1 MAHPHPVRVL
11 IVDDEPLAR
20 RRIADLLRD
29 ESGVTVIGQATSGA
43 EAIAS
48 IHDQAPDVVFLEVQM
63 PDGTGLDVVREIG
76 AEAMPVTVFVTAYDQ
91 YALRAFDAAAIDYLV
106 KPFDDERFEQA
117 FRRARRAV
125 ELGAVSRL
133 SGQLITALQAVHA
146 GAGSSGATA
155 AGETGERIAV
165 PVPPTNQPYLERFAV
180 ETRGQVRVVPVSK
193 VLYITASGP
202 YAEIHTAERTH
213 LIREQMQVLE
223 ERLDPDKFFRV
234 HRSAIVRFD
243 LIEGLTRN
251 ASGDYTVQL
260 KGGLALKVSRSRS
273 EALEQRMGLSK

>member
-1 MAHPHPVRVL
+1 MADFHPVRVL

-20 RRIADLLRD
+20 RRVAELLRD
-29 ESGVTVIGQATSGA
+29 ESNVAVIGQASSGA
-43 EAIAS
+43 EAVAAIRA
-48 IHDQAPDVVFLEVQM
+48 DAPDVVFLDVQM
-63 PDGTGLDVVREIG
+63 SDGTGLDVVREIG
-76 AEAMPVTVFVTAYDQ
+76 AEAMPVTVFVTAYDE

-133 SGQLITALQAVHA
+133 SGKLIAALQVVQA
-146 GAGSSGATA
+146 GAGGGSPAAADVGDRVAAPAT
-155 AGETGERIAV
+155 
-165 PVPPTNQPYLERFAV
+165 PTNTPYLERFAV

-234 HRSAIVRFD
+234 HRSAIVRFE

-260 KGGLALKVSRSRS
+260 KGGLTLKVSRSRS
-273 EALEQRMGLSK
+273 DELEQRMGLSK

>member
-1 MAHPHPVRVL
+1 MADSHPVRVL

-20 RRIADLLRD
+20 RRIAELLRD
-29 ESGVTVIGQATSGA
+29 ESGVAVIGQATSGA
-43 EAIAS
+43 EAISAIRS
-48 IHDQAPDVVFLEVQM
+48 EAPDVVFLDVQM

-125 ELGAVSRL
+125 EIGAVSRL
-133 SGQLITALQAVHA
+133 SSQLIAALQSVQ
-146 GAGSSGATA
+146 AGSGSGATA
-155 AGETGERIAV
+155 VGDAGDRVALPTT
-165 PVPPTNQPYLERFAV
+165 PTNTPYLERFAV

-202 YAEIHTAERTH
+202 YAEIHTADRTH

-223 ERLDPDKFFRV
+223 ERLDPHKFFRV

-273 EALEQRMGLSK
+273 EALEQRMGLAK